1 MSLELSIIIP
11 TYNRPET
18 LRRTLDCLASA
29 ARQGESF
36 EVIIVDDGSTEPLRL
51 DEHPYR
57 ITLLHQNRQGPTQA
71 RNLGAQH
78 SQGQVLVFLDDDI
91 CPRPD
96 CLTGLYRAVLST
108 ERTILNGALL
118 LPEEILR
125 SSPFA
130 RAFNE
135 PLPDRDMEIQF
146 SFCKTGLLAIRRQ
159 DFFDLGMFQDPT
171 GGWPNWDDVDFG
183 WRASQAGYRIVLSS
197 TAQAE
202 HWDYAARNMKA
213 AAQRL
218 ERAGTSAIRL
228 FQVHPSIQNNLPMF
242 RDMLPALKA
251 DPLPI
256 KLRRAVRR
264 MASSRFV
271 LALVERST
279 LLLETTAPLPLL
291 KKLYTWTLGGYIY
304 RGVQTGLAKYGER

>member
-1 MSLELSIIIP
+1 MSLELSVIIP

-36 EVIIVDDGSTEPLRL
+36 EVILVDDGSPEPIRSA
-51 DEHPYR
+51 EHPFR
-57 ITLLHQNRQGPTQA
+57 ITLLHQDRQGPTQA
-71 RNLGAQH
+71 RNLGAQY

-96 CLTGLYRAVLST
+96 CLTRLYQAVLSA
-108 ERTILNGALL
+108 EKTILNGALL

-125 SSPFA
+125 NSSFA

-135 PLPDRDMEIQF
+135 PLPDRDTEIQF
-146 SFCKTGLLAIRRQ
+146 PFCKTGLLAIRRQ

-183 WRASQAGYRIVLSS
+183 WRASQAGFRIVLSS
-197 TAQAE
+197 TAKAE
-202 HWDYAARNMKA
+202 HWDYAAQSMKA

-218 ERAGTSAIRL
+218 ERAGASAVRL
-228 FQVHPSIQNNLPMF
+228 FQVHPIQDSLPMF
-242 RDMLPALKA
+242 RDMLPSCAQNSL
-251 DPLPI
+251 LI
-256 KLRRAVRR
+256 RSRRILRRI
-264 MASSRFV
+264 ASSRPM
-271 LALVERST
+271 LKLVEQTT
-279 LLLETTAPLPLL
+279 LFLEPRVPLPLL

-304 RGVQTGLAKYGER
+304 RGVQTGLAQYGER

>member
-1 MSLELSIIIP
+1 MSPDLSVIIP
-11 TYNRPET
+11 TFNRQKT
-18 LRRTLDCLASA
+18 LLRTLDCLAST
-29 ARQGESF
+29 ARQGELF
-36 EVIIVDDGSTEPLRL
+36 EVIVIDDGSPEPIQLAEITYPL
-51 DEHPYR
+51 
-57 ITLLHQNRQGPTQA
+57 TLLHQDRQGPTQA

-96 CLTGLYRAVLST
+96 CLIQLYRAVLST

-135 PLPDRDMEIQF
+135 PLPDRDTEIQF

-197 TAQAE
+197 SAQAE
-202 HWDYAARNMKA
+202 HWDYAAQSMKA

-228 FQVHPSIQNNLPMF
+228 FQVHPIQDSLPMF
-242 RDMLPALKA
+242 RDMLPSGDQKSF
-251 DPLPI
+251 PI
-256 KLRRAVRR
+256 RLRRTLRR
-264 MASSRFV
+264 IASSRLV
-271 LALVERST
+271 LKLVEQTT
-279 LLLETTAPLPLL
+279 LYLEPSAPLPVL

-304 RGVQTGLAKYGER
+304 RGVQTGLVKYGER